1 MSLVP
6 PPCPDNW
13 EYCGWCGAQPHEA
26 CHNPDVNPED
36 TLRHPKHEVKG
47 PHAIG
52 ANLGVSFR
60 DGDSK
65 YVKKNMAKAKD
76 TNPKSASSRAKVSL
90 SLVPSVAILEMAQA
104 FRDGASKYGP
114 YNWRK
119 DPVSASVYLDA
130 AFRHMELY
138 RAGQDSASD
147 SGIKHIVHA
156 MSCFAILLDAD
167 LVGSLIDDRDKMED
181 PSLLENFLEAAR
193 IQNEG

>member
-1 MSLVP
+1 M
-6 PPCPDNW
+6 
-13 EYCGWCGAQPHEA
+13 
-26 CHNPDVNPED
+26 
-36 TLRHPKHEVKG
+36 
-47 PHAIG
+47 AIG
-52 ANLGVSFR
+52 ADQGGEFR

-65 YVKKNMAKAKD
+65 YVKKNKAKAKD
-76 TNPKSASSRAKVSL
+76 TNPKSGASRAKVSL

-114 YNWRK
+114 FNWRK

-138 RAGQDSASD
+138 RAGQDIASD
-147 SGIKHIVHA
+147 SGIKHIVHS
-156 MSCFAILLDAD
+156 MSCFAILLDAE

-181 PSLLENFLEAAR
+181 PSLIENFLEAAR